1 MTCDLVERL
10 CQGVGSP
17 MSLVWIL
24 KRLVSVFIN
33 AWIVPLSEIERKFFV
48 FVGILAKGDSDA
60 F

>member
-1 MTCDLVERL
+1 MEALP
-10 CQGVGSP
+10 GGAP

-33 AWIVPLSEIERKFFV
+33 ASRRCRKLNENSV
-48 FVGILAKGDSDA
+48 FVGILEKEDSDG